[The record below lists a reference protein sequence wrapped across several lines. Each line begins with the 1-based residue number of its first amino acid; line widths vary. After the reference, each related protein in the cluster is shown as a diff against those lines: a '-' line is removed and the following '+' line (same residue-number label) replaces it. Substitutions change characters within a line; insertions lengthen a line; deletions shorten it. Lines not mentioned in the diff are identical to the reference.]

1 MSGRTDVRNIFD
13 LQTENDYEDD
23 QYNRPINPTG
33 LFSAGGFGQRI
44 FFRQNT
50 AILSQM
56 EVLGDHQAPG
66 GFISEQDSKL
76 SDFLRQINQNLGRG
90 NAPDDVDSDDSIESS
105 DGEDEI
111 DPLETFLAAL
121 NLTEYYPLFK
131 KERMDLDGKIYSTV
145 PNLITFS
152 ANGRHRSRFT
162 PNWSW
167 QRTAYKNFTLH
178 GHQAS

>member
-1 MSGRTDVRNIFD
+1 
-13 LQTENDYEDD
+13 
-23 QYNRPINPTG
+23 
-33 LFSAGGFGQRI
+33 
-44 FFRQNT
+44 
-50 AILSQM
+50 M

-76 SDFLRQINQNLGRG
+76 SDFFHRKNQNLGRG

-131 KERMDLDGKIYSTV
+131 KERMDLDG
-145 PNLITFS
+145 NLLYCT
-152 ANGRHRSRFT
+152 
-162 PNWSW
+162 
-167 QRTAYKNFTLH
+167 
-178 GHQAS
+178 

>member
-76 SDFLRQINQNLGRG
+76 SDFLI
-90 NAPDDVDSDDSIESS
+90 
-105 DGEDEI
+105 
-111 DPLETFLAAL
+111 
-121 NLTEYYPLFK
+121 K
-131 KERMDLDGKIYSTV
+131 KIKT
-145 PNLITFS
+145 
-152 ANGRHRSRFT
+152 
-162 PNWSW
+162 
-167 QRTAYKNFTLH
+167 
-178 GHQAS
+178 